1 MKANS
6 ENTQSRR
13 EFLRTVALAA
23 GGASV
28 ASTVRAAP
36 EANAA
41 PVSVAPVP
49 VYLALSPDEAAFVE
63 KLVDVMC
70 PADEFTARGVD
81 CGLATFIDRQIA
93 GGFGKGER
101 LYVKGPWRSGR
112 PEDGYQLPLTPE
124 QFFKSG
130 IKAADEASLRQHQR
144 RFAELDAVE
153 ADSFLSAIAEDR
165 IIEAPLRLADWFN
178 DLAYPLF
185 IQACFADPVYGGN
198 HDKTFWRM
206 VGYPGLPAVHGLNMV
221 KYRGKPFPGSRAPKS
236 MEDFA

>member
-1 MKANS
+1 MKANP

-13 EFLRTVALAA
+13 EFLRTVTIAA
-23 GGASV
+23 GVASV
-28 ASTVRAAP
+28 PSAARAAQD
-36 EANAA
+36 AGSAS
-41 PVSVAPVP
+41 VSAAPVP

-63 KLVDVMC
+63 KLVDIMC

-130 IKAADEASLRQHQR
+130 IKAADEACLRQHQR
-144 RFAELDAVE
+144 RFSELNAVE
-153 ADSFLSAIAEDR
+153 ADAFLSAIAEDR
-165 IIEAPLRLADWFN
+165 ITDAPLKLAEWFN
-178 DLAYPLF
+178 DLVYPLF

-198 HDKTFWRM
+198 HDKGFWKM
-206 VGYPGLPAVHGLNMV
+206 VGYPGLPAVNGLNMV

>member
-1 MKANS
+1 MKVKT

-28 ASTVRAAP
+28 ASTARAAQ
-36 EANAA
+36 EADAA
-41 PVSVAPVP
+41 PFSAAPVP
-49 VYLALSPDEAAFVE
+49 VYLALSPNEAAFVE

-70 PADEFTARGVD
+70 PADEFTAGGVD

-93 GGFGKGER
+93 GAFGKGER
-101 LYVKGPWRSGR
+101 LYMKGPWRSGR

-130 IKAADEASLRQHQR
+130 IKAADEACLHQHQR
-144 RFAELDAVE
+144 RFAELDAIE

-165 IIEAPLRLADWFN
+165 ITEAPVKLADWFN
-178 DLAYPLF
+178 ELAYLLF

-198 HDKTFWRM
+198 HDKVFWKM
-206 VGYPGLPAVHGLNMV
+206 IGYPGLPAVNGLNIV